1 MPVSSATFATA
12 LAAEVVKLDLLD
24 QLPGDAA
31 HARAKALRR
40 PLEGVRATAAKLSEA
55 SRHIPLTDAAWKAS
69 LEDTNVEALWAELEV
84 AADRLLAA
92 ARDAGA
98 TVGRGLPRAA
108 WRFERAFATFAE
120 RIEPLGWFGPADSAA
135 AHATEQLAAAAC
147 AFAIELLVAVGEG
160 ESRATVQQ
168 RLHDVVEALGLLRPA
183 AEPGAHEDAV
193 AAVEATFGPMPRP
206 IAAARGRMSTSRLLA
221 AHYRTRL
228 GELQTRVKALTAHLG
243 PEAVP
248 WWASVYAAEQLVCAP
263 VPSLAQLTA
272 RRLADAIAACEA
284 SDPVRAAVALRT
296 ITTRLNRFAQSERRT
311 IEALHELAR
320 ARSPSDRARYL
331 LSAYEAAA
339 EGQLRWWGWAVACL
353 LGRAD
358 SERAPE
364 LGTVRQ
370 TLNGARQ
377 PLAHDLA
384 AVLEP
389 SWRNVFAHHDFEFD
403 HARGVIVDDQSE
415 IDPAVVER
423 TLARARSLVSG
434 LRAGRIIALA
444 SLSQLHR
451 RMHPDD
457 EIGVHAAGREQAVEW
472 RLGASGL
479 WVHDLIREG
488 NTLRVELDELR
499 PEAVNPCLHALSL
512 IPKFDDE
519 IDRLQVTVAAI
530 ARPVIDVPRQVLDA
544 TYVLY
549 EQAFESFTAM
559 PPATFMPTL
568 AWSRLEVETP
578 EQSAASSTWLLT
590 NEAVKLLEERFETAS
605 EGNAEARRELWLH
618 LDLLASS
625 AITTFA
631 TLPEGSARDH
641 DMLPRTLGEGA
652 KLARRLASGDG
663 ASAAGL
669 WEIWGQ
675 LEDEL
680 DFENPVPVLPTLDPT
695 PLAD

>member
-1 MPVSSATFATA
+1 MN
-12 LAAEVVKLDLLD
+12 LDLLD
-24 QLPGDAA
+24 QLPGEAA

-40 PLEGVRATAAKLSEA
+40 PLESIRATAAKLSDA
-55 SRHIPLTDAAWKAS
+55 SRHIPLTDAAWQTS
-69 LEDTNVEALWAELEV
+69 LKDTQVEVRWAELEV

-120 RIEPLGWFGPADSAA
+120 RIEPLGWFGPADSAV
-135 AHATEQLAAAAC
+135 AHATEHVTTAAC
-147 AFAIELLVAVGEG
+147 AFAIELLMSVGG
-160 ESRATVQQ
+160 GGSRATVEQHI
-168 RLHDVVEALGLLRPA
+168 HDVVQALQMLRRPA
-183 AEPGAHEDAV
+183 AGSGAQEDAI

-206 IAAARGRMSTSRLLA
+206 IAAARGRASTSRLLA
-221 AHYRTRL
+221 AHYRAKL
-228 GELQTRVKALTAHLG
+228 VELRAGVKALTAHLG
-243 PEAVP
+243 PEAGP

-263 VPSLAQLTA
+263 VPSLAQVTA
-272 RRLADAIAACEA
+272 RRLTDAIAACETN
-284 SDPVRAAVALRT
+284 DPIRATVTLRT
-296 ITTRLNRFAQSERRT
+296 ITTRLNRFAESERRT
-311 IEALHELAR
+311 VEALHELAR
-320 ARSPSDRARYL
+320 SRSSRDRARYL
-331 LSAYEAAA
+331 LSAYEAVT

-370 TLNGARQ
+370 TLAGARE

-403 HARGVIVDDQSE
+403 HTRGVIIDDQSE

-434 LRAGRIIALA
+434 LRAGRITALA
-444 SLSQLHR
+444 TLPQLHGR
-451 RMHPDD
+451 LHAED
-457 EIGVHAAGREQAVEW
+457 EIGVYAAGREQAVEW

-479 WVHDLIREG
+479 WVHDLVREG
-488 NTLRVELDELR
+488 STLRVELDDLR
-499 PEAVNPCLHALSL
+499 PEAINPCLQALSL
-512 IPKFDDE
+512 IPKFDGE
-519 IDRLQVTVAAI
+519 IDRLQVVVAAI

-559 PPATFMPTL
+559 PPSTFMPTL
-568 AWSRLEVETP
+568 AWARLEVEPP
-578 EQSAASSTWLLT
+578 EESAASSAWLLT
-590 NEAVKLLEERFETAS
+590 NEAVKLLEERFKDAAGGS
-605 EGNAEARRELWLH
+605 VEARRKLWLH

-641 DMLPRTLGEGA
+641 DALLSTLRDCA
-652 KLARRLASGDG
+652 QLARRLAGGDG
-663 ASAAGL
+663 ASAAG
-669 WEIWGQ
+669 IWKIWDQ
-675 LEDEL
+675 LGDEL
-680 DFENPVPVLPTLDPT
+680 DLENPVPVLPTLDPT